1 MAKNSTAYFYNSGA
15 SISLSLTT
23 SYQDFVT
30 AQADD
35 SVLSVLVFTNTNAT
49 TAKTV
54 TVADK
59 DSIVI
64 GTIVVPANSGQAIAA
79 PAIDVLSTRL
89 LVTCEYDA
97 FGNSVI
103 RLFFSGPDKIRLK
116 VDSVTSGTVIAIGK
130 RNDF

>member
-1 MAKNSTAYFYNSGA
+1 MAKNSTAYFYNGGA
-15 SISLSLTT
+15 SLVLSLTT

-35 SVLSVLVFTNTNAT
+35 SVLSSLVFTNTNST

-54 TVADK
+54 TVANK
-59 DSIVI
+59 DDVVI
-64 GTIVVPANSGQAIAA
+64 GTITVPANSGLSISA

-89 LVTCEYDA
+89 LLTCEYDA

-103 RLFFSGPDKIRLK
+103 RLYFSGPDKIRLK
-116 VDSVTSGTVIAIGK
+116 VDSIASGTVIAFGK